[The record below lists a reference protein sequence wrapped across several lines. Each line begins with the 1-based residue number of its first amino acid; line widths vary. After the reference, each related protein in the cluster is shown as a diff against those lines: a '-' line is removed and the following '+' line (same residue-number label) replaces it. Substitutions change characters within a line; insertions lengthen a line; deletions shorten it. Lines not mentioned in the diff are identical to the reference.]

1 MSGGWLAALGLALGL
16 APAARAQD
24 EEPPQP
30 RPERL
35 YFNPGTL
42 LGSARVVALGGA
54 YVGIAEGA
62 AGFPSNLAALAHRG
76 AALEK
81 DWDLG
86 FTLSWLDLPFTN
98 GRKRDLDNDGRPDE
112 SEDSRNL
119 LAGVLLQYKRFGMGF
134 ALRNAGVSYCATA
147 ACAGES
153 ERIRVSLT
161 QSVLAGAVAFGQDD
175 FILALGLYA
184 AQASF
189 RVSSGGDDLRY
200 GDTGVA
206 VDMLYRPHGRSYRVG
221 VTVRPEVVADWNPKE
236 GQSPVLAGRTLFEA
250 VVSPAVLSLGASFR
264 LGEGSERYNRLSPA
278 ARRQLVIEG
287 DALPVPE
294 EEARDLPAGR
304 WLISAQV
311 DLISGVDNAV
321 PVRTFAAPAGGG
333 ARHGA
338 GDDSSAGGGVRGAV
352 ALRGPAAA
360 PACDGG
366 LRGVRAA
373 LLGRLGDYGLIRP
386 GAAVHQRGPVG
397 GVLAVMR
404 TALLTVLALVGFAAN
419 SLLCRAALAGGG
431 RLIDAASFTGVRLV
445 SGAVVL
451 AVLLRARG
459 GKREGGSWRSALAL
473 FAYAAGFSLAYVRI
487 PAGVGALLL
496 FGCVQA
502 TMLGTGLVRGE
513 RPGAREVAG
522 LLLALGGLVGLTA
535 PGVSAPDPVGG
546 SLVTVDM
553 VSPSSFLCPR
563 PNPWP
568 RRHPAAGR

>member
-1 MSGGWLAALGLALGL
+1 MSRWLAALGLAAVLGW

-24 EEPPQP
+24 EQPTEP

-86 FTLSWLDLPFTN
+86 VTLSWLDLPFTG
-98 GRKRDLDNDGRPDE
+98 GRQRDLDNDGRPDE

-147 ACAGES
+147 ACVGQS

-221 VTVRPEVVADWNPKE
+221 VTVRPEVVADWNPRE

-250 VVSPAVLSLGASFR
+250 VVSPAVLSLGASWR

-287 DALPVPE
+287 DALPVPA

-304 WLISAQV
+304 WLISVQV

-321 PVRTFAAPAGGG
+321 PVRTFASTAEPETVG
-333 ARHGA
+333 
-338 GDDSSAGGGVRGAV
+338 RGAEF
-352 ALRGPAAA
+352 A
-360 PACDGG
+360 P
-366 LRGVRAA
+366 
-373 LLGRLGDYGLIRP
+373 RLGVEHDTVPGMIRLRAGVYAEPSPFEGRPPRPHVTGGFEVFVLRYWDDWAITASFDLARRYTNVGLS
-386 GAAVHQRGPVG
+386 
-397 GVLAVMR
+397 
-404 TALLTVLALVGFAAN
+404 VGF
-419 SLLCRAALAGGG
+419 
-431 RLIDAASFTGVRLV
+431 
-445 SGAVVL
+445 
-451 AVLLRARG
+451 
-459 GKREGGSWRSALAL
+459 WR
-473 FAYAAGFSLAYVRI
+473 
-487 PAGVGALLL
+487 
-496 FGCVQA
+496 
-502 TMLGTGLVRGE
+502 
-513 RPGAREVAG
+513 
-522 LLLALGGLVGLTA
+522 
-535 PGVSAPDPVGG
+535 
-546 SLVTVDM
+546 
-553 VSPSSFLCPR
+553 
-563 PNPWP
+563 
-568 RRHPAAGR
+568 

>member
-1 MSGGWLAALGLALGL
+1 MSTVAGRTRRSGGWLAALGLGL
-16 APAARAQD
+16 APAAWAQD
-24 EEPPQP
+24 EAPPEP

-76 AALEK
+76 PALEK

-147 ACAGES
+147 GCAEQS

-189 RVSSGGDDLRY
+189 RVSSGGEDLRY

-206 VDMLYRPHGRSYRVG
+206 VDMLYRPHGRAYRVG
-221 VTVRPEVVADWNPKE
+221 VTVRPEVVADWNPRE

-250 VVSPAVLSLGASFR
+250 VVSPAVLSLGASWR

-287 DALPVPE
+287 DALPVPA

-321 PVRTFAAPAGGG
+321 PVRTFAATAEPETVG
-333 ARHGA
+333 
-338 GDDSSAGGGVRGAV
+338 RGAEF
-352 ALRGPAAA
+352 A
-360 PACDGG
+360 P
-366 LRGVRAA
+366 
-373 LLGRLGDYGLIRP
+373 RLGVEHDTVPGMIRLRAGVYAEQSPFEGRPPRPHVTGGFEVFVLRYWDDWAMTASFDLARRYTNVGLS
-386 GAAVHQRGPVG
+386 
-397 GVLAVMR
+397 
-404 TALLTVLALVGFAAN
+404 VGF
-419 SLLCRAALAGGG
+419 
-431 RLIDAASFTGVRLV
+431 
-445 SGAVVL
+445 
-451 AVLLRARG
+451 
-459 GKREGGSWRSALAL
+459 WR
-473 FAYAAGFSLAYVRI
+473 
-487 PAGVGALLL
+487 
-496 FGCVQA
+496 
-502 TMLGTGLVRGE
+502 
-513 RPGAREVAG
+513 
-522 LLLALGGLVGLTA
+522 
-535 PGVSAPDPVGG
+535 
-546 SLVTVDM
+546 
-553 VSPSSFLCPR
+553 
-563 PNPWP
+563 
-568 RRHPAAGR
+568 